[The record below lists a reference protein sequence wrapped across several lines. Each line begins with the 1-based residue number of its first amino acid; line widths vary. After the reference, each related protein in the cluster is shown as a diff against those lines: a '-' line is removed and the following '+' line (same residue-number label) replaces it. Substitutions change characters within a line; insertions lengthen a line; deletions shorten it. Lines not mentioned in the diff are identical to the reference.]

1 MPGKMTPPQV
11 LPVGAETQSKVV
23 AVPKSTATTG
33 APINSM
39 AATEFT
45 IRSAPTSRGFSYRTG
60 MPVRVP
66 GPTTSGAD
74 SKSLKQ
80 TRSQMG
86 SRGGTTLEMIAWV
99 TSAEATPSA
108 GSKSD
113 RSVTATSSEVCSR
126 CVAMRQ

>member
-1 MPGKMTPPQV
+1 MAELDDVESVPV
-11 LPVGAETQSKVV
+11 LVPRPTMIGAE
-23 AVPKSTATTG
+23 
-33 APINSM
+33 
-39 AATEFT
+39 
-45 IRSAPTSRGFSYRTG
+45 
-60 MPVRVP
+60 
-66 GPTTSGAD
+66 

-80 TRSQMG
+80 TLSQIG
-86 SRGGTTLEMIAWV
+86 SKGGTTLEMIAWV